1 MYGNAPGSSN
11 GNYWYN
17 TFSPATQPKININTT
32 ANPTMVNPASAGP
45 QDSRLPMS
53 GQPGSTPIY
62 GMMPNPGLGTSI
74 SGPILQQAG
83 ATEFTRNDLE
93 IQAREVQNT
102 TASNPSIS
110 KSPATQNQSVRNS
123 HSTDSTLSKRPHESI
138 QGESSHQHSASKRDP
153 ESSQL
158 HKQQKKQSHSVTVF
172 QCKKC
177 RRIISDT
184 LSWCGAVDDDELKVF
199 VVSSVVPESIKTD
212 PQLTM
217 AQNGLDRGSSYN
229 DLLCAGCNTLLG
241 RIYVT
246 TTQHMDFARGMYAF
260 LAEEMA
266 FYLCGSYKQAEPG
279 IDEAIRAMLKP
290 SPTAT
295 AKQLAMIQTM
305 IMSIHTQLDALSSR
319 VGLLES
325 SQKPT

>member
-1 MYGNAPGSSN
+1 MYGNASGSNN
-11 GNYWYN
+11 GGNFGYN
-17 TFSPATQPKININTT
+17 TNVNTTVNSAT
-32 ANPTMVNPASAGP
+32 ANPAPSGP
-45 QDSRLPMS
+45 QNSRVTMS
-53 GQPGSTPIY
+53 GQQGNTPIY
-62 GMMPNPGLGTSI
+62 GMRPNTGIGINPSAPISQQPGPSD
-74 SGPILQQAG
+74 
-83 ATEFTRNDLE
+83 FMRNDLE
-93 IQAREVQNT
+93 IKAMGLQN
-102 TASNPSIS
+102 TASNPSTS
-110 KSPATQNQSVRNS
+110 KSPTTRNQTLRNS
-123 HSTDSTLSKRPHESI
+123 DSTTPLKRHHESI
-138 QGESSHQHSASKRDP
+138 QGESSHQQHAATKGGDP
-153 ESSQL
+153 ESTQL
-158 HKQQKKQSHSVTVF
+158 HKQQKSKSHSVTVF

-184 LSWCGAVDDDELKVF
+184 ISWCGAVDDDELKVF

-217 AQNGLDRGSSYN
+217 SQTGLDRGSSYN
-229 DLLCAGCNTLLG
+229 DLLCAGCDTLLG

-305 IMSIHTQLDALSSR
+305 IMSIHTQLEALSSR